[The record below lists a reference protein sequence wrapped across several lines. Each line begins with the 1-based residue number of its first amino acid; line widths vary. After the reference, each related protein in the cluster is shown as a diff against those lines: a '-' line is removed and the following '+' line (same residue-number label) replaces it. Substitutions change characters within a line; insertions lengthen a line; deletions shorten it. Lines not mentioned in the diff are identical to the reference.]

1 MKKDLE
7 EYRKSKFSLE
17 NEIISLSKEVDEL
30 IQFKR
35 LSDSHSKKLKYLFD
49 QGIIDEVGKPL

>member
-7 EYRKSKFSLE
+7 KYKKSKFSLE
-17 NEIISLSKEVDEL
+17 NKIISLSKEVDEL

-35 LSDSHSKKLKYLFD
+35 LSDNYSEKLKYLFD
-49 QGIIDEVGKPL
+49 QGIIDEEGKPL